1 MFKIPITRAVA
12 LTAIAAAV
20 TACATAPAS
29 APRPLM
35 TGPAT
40 VSFDGNVA
48 QRATDYVLV
57 LVPDANPA
65 TPGFAMAA
73 GDVLRLALPAA
84 FKRNTSVAISADT
97 DLNLLLT
104 KGWPQGA
111 VRLAG
116 QYRVGYEDKTNA
128 ITATASQ
135 NVAAA
140 GANAPGIKAIHLR
153 GRSFVNPMPG
163 EYPVS
168 VTHTAADG
176 KPVAVWKGQLRVVQE
191 PPRAR
196 LAPINFHLPP
206 GSNGD
211 FQQVKAGQ
219 VAPRH
224 LGLFVWGEQGSALDG
239 VGIAPPD
246 LTRFPKYIGGLL
258 VQDTN
263 RDRRLD
269 PATDKVVGGII
280 GNAPPGATG
289 QAATSPLGADGTP
302 VLSGEVLRH
311 VGFPANGGK
320 PNPGL
325 LTIQFK
331 AGDKSGLYR
340 PTVELIGGNSYQFSI
355 EAVNP

>member
-1 MFKIPITRAVA
+1 VFKDRITRAVA

-20 TACATAPAS
+20 TACGTAPAL
-29 APRPLM
+29 APRPLV
-35 TGPAT
+35 TGPAPA
-40 VSFDGNVA
+40 SFDGNVA
-48 QRATDYVLV
+48 ERATDYVLI
-57 LVPDANPA
+57 LVTDANPV

-73 GDVLRLALPAA
+73 GDVLQVALPSA
-84 FKRNTSVAISADT
+84 FQRNRSVPISADT
-97 DLNLLLT
+97 DLNLVLT

-116 QYRVGYEDKTNA
+116 QYRVGYEGNTNA
-128 ITATASQ
+128 MTVTASQ

-140 GANAPGIKAIHLR
+140 GANAPGIKGIHLR
-153 GRSFVNPMPG
+153 GRSFLNPAPG

-176 KPVAVWKGQLRVVQE
+176 KTVAAWKGQLKVVPE
-191 PPRAR
+191 PPKAR

-224 LGLFVWGEQGSALDG
+224 LGLYLWGEKGTTLDG
-239 VGIAPPD
+239 VGIAPRD
-246 LTRFPKYIGGLL
+246 LTRFPKYTGGLL

-280 GNAPPGATG
+280 GDAPPSATG
-289 QAATSPLGADGTP
+289 QAATSPVGADGTP

-311 VGFPANGGK
+311 AGFPANGGK

-325 LTIQFK
+325 LTIEFK
-331 AGDKSGLYR
+331 AGDKPGLYR
-340 PTVELIGGNSYQFSI
+340 PTVELIGGNSYRFSI